1 MKPNKRFYGRRRT
14 RSLRQKEKD
23 LMKTFLPEI
32 EIVPSSD
39 GTFLDLSTYFGKST
53 QQFCLEVGFGKGEHL
68 LWQAQNIE
76 DVGFIGAEPF
86 LNGVASLLSKIKEK
100 NINNIRIFPDTVSQ
114 ILHSLP
120 SQSINKVFVLFPDPW
135 PKSRHQK
142 RRLINIETL
151 DIFARIMT
159 DDAELRLATDDA
171 EYASWMLRLGL
182 SHKSFE
188 WTALRPDDWRIRPSD
203 WPLTR
208 YEEKNRSGGLGP
220 VYLRFVRLPRN

>member
-1 MKPNKRFYGRRRT
+1 M
-14 RSLRQKEKD
+14 
-23 LMKTFLPEI
+23 
-32 EIVPSSD
+32 
-39 GTFLDLSTYFGKST
+39 
-53 QQFCLEVGFGKGEHL
+53 
-68 LWQAQNIE
+68 WQAQNNE

-208 YEEKNRSGGLGP
+208 YEEKIE
-220 VYLRFVRLPRN
+220 VED

>member
-1 MKPNKRFYGRRRT
+1 MK
-14 RSLRQKEKD
+14 
-23 LMKTFLPEI
+23 
-32 EIVPSSD
+32 
-39 GTFLDLSTYFGKST
+39 
-53 QQFCLEVGFGKGEHL
+53 
-68 LWQAQNIE
+68 
-76 DVGFIGAEPF
+76 
-86 LNGVASLLSKIKEK
+86 
-100 NINNIRIFPDTVSQ
+100 TVSQ